1 MLPVPDL
8 AEQYEGCLPEQG
20 NASDLDRLLLCR
32 GAGPF
37 GVRAEHTWVGTG
49 ALPASRCEASNGLT
63 STSTLVHLPASNR
76 TVLAG
81 VHPRRVEDDVLLD
94 RVVAGA
100 GSREKER
107 SRLDRFSLTSAGA
120 AP

>member
-8 AEQYEGCLPEQG
+8 AQQYEGCLPEQG

-81 VHPRRVEDDVLLD
+81 VHPRRVEGDVVLD
-94 RVVAGA
+94 RVVAAA
-100 GSREKER
+100 GSREKEW
-107 SRLDRFSLTSAGA
+107 SPLDRFSLVSAGA